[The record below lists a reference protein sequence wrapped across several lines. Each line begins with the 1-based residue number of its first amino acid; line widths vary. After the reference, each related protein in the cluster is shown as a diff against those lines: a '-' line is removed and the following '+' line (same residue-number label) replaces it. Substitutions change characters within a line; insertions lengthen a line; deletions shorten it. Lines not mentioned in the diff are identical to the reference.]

1 MRNSFLVVSLSEFSL
16 DELQKQERST
26 KLGMQVF
33 SGLLQITL
41 VITIMYWAKQGF
53 SFSTLSPYNPVLY
66 CGYALL
72 ALGFLTLG
80 TSLKKDQGRDTIKIV
95 LSQVLRL
102 A

>member
-1 MRNSFLVVSLSEFSL
+1 MRNSFLVASLSEFSL

-53 SFSTLSPYNPVLY
+53 RS
-66 CGYALL
+66 ALQ
-72 ALGFLTLG
+72 AH
-80 TSLKKDQGRDTIKIV
+80 TIQYFIV
-95 LSQVLRL
+95 VMLCWLW
-102 A
+102 AF